1 MLMPWLRQR
10 AKRVHRR
17 RYRSHRSHRRNFT
30 AKPASAKQLSREL
43 TVSLLATLL
52 LTFTAW
58 AWGGVVLWTQWVVAG
73 LGLLTLAVA
82 LLPDFRSGELYG
94 RFLPR
99 VLGASLGLGVA
110 GAAGLVWHDLDLV
123 LTQREAARQMLP
135 GIEPPPL
142 RLAEWGLRGLL
153 AGAFSALVALI
164 LGALLRSS
172 EPRRRLVRFLPFWLG
187 LFLFAWI
194 ACQSWNT
201 WGVVVQRDLFWRI
214 LPREH
219 ITWLPSGLD
228 APFFSDEEPGG
239 MNGWRQLLILV
250 GPWALLCAL
259 RASVLRRRSY
269 AWLAGV
275 AALNALGVA
284 LAGNLARSQRWKSF
298 LGVSDPDLTIAPF
311 GPIIYKNQ
319 AAALLCL
326 ACAAALALMFH
337 LAKRRGDR
345 VDRGGPHLIVGVGVV
360 FLALGA
366 ASTMSF
372 AGVAIAGLIIL
383 VVAPAAYL
391 LDAQLRANLS
401 PLPALALAALGA
413 VVVYVGLLS
422 VDATEWRRKVDRK
435 QRLAE
440 QIGADDRAPLR
451 RATWLMVETPSL
463 GRQLSGWGAGSYR
476 WVSPGYLRTQP
487 EFLNK
492 KGELA
497 RRATHAHTDWLQAPV
512 EWGLAG
518 WAVVAGTLAFLGRRI
533 REQTRRPRAPALAL
547 LGGLLLLGAHAF
559 FDFLL
564 FIPQLTLLAV
574 IVSWLLALESAEDPL
589 VR

>member
-1 MLMPWLRQR
+1 MI
-10 AKRVHRR
+10 
-17 RYRSHRSHRRNFT
+17 
-30 AKPASAKQLSREL
+30 LSRETTVTSL
-43 TVSLLATLL
+43 TALL

-73 LGLLTLAVA
+73 LGLLTLALA
-82 LLPDFRSGELYG
+82 LLPDFRSGELHG

-99 VLGASLGLGVA
+99 VLGVSLGLGALVA
-110 GAAGLVWHDLDLV
+110 AALIWVDLDLV
-123 LTQREAARQMLP
+123 LTQRDAALQLLP
-135 GIEPPPL
+135 SAKLPEI
-142 RLAEWGLRGLL
+142 RFAEWGLRGLL
-153 AGAFSALVALI
+153 AGIFTTLAALVA
-164 LGALLRSS
+164 GGLLRPS
-172 EPRRRLVRFLPFWLG
+172 EPRHRLARFLPFWLG

-214 LPREH
+214 LPRDH

-259 RASVLRRRSY
+259 RAAVHRRRTY

-275 AALNALGVA
+275 AAANALGVA
-284 LAGNLARSQRWKSF
+284 LAGNLARANKWKSF
-298 LGVSDPDLTIAPF
+298 LGVADPELQAAPF
-311 GPIIYKNQ
+311 GPFIYKNQ
-319 AAALLCL
+319 AGAYLCL
-326 ACAAALALMFH
+326 VCAAALALMFH
-337 LAKRRGDR
+337 LAKRRGDK
-345 VDRGGPHLIVGVGVV
+345 VDHGGPHLIVGVGVV

-372 AGVAIAGLIIL
+372 ATVAVAAALLL

-391 LDAQLRANLS
+391 LDAQLRSNLS
-401 PLPALALAALGA
+401 PLPAIAFAALGA
-413 VVVYVGLLS
+413 VVIYVGMLS
-422 VDATEWRRKVDRK
+422 VDARQWRRKMESKERAMEK
-435 QRLAE
+435 
-440 QIGADDRAPLR
+440 IGSDDRAPLR
-451 RATWLMVETPSL
+451 RATWLMVETPSAA
-463 GRQLSGWGAGSYR
+463 RQISGWGAGSYR
-476 WVSPGYLRTQP
+476 WVSPGYMRTQP
-487 EFLNK
+487 QFLNK

-497 RRATHAHTDWLQAPV
+497 LRATHAHNDWLQAPV

-518 WAVVAGTLAFLGRRI
+518 WAVVAGALAFLALRARA
-533 REQTRRPRAPALAL
+533 QLRRPRAPALAI
-547 LGGLLLLGAHAF
+547 LGGIALFSGHLF

-574 IVSWLLALESAEDPL
+574 LVAWLLVLESSEDSPP
-589 VR
+589 R

>member
-43 TVSLLATLL
+43 TVSLLSALL

-82 LLPDFRSGELYG
+82 LLPDFRSGELHG

-110 GAAGLVWHDLDLV
+110 VAAGLVWHDLDLV

-135 GIEPPPL
+135 GAALPPV
-142 RLAEWGLRGLL
+142 RFAEWGLRGFVAGLFASL
-153 AGAFSALVALI
+153 ASLI

-187 LFLFAWI
+187 LFLFVWI

-219 ITWLPSGLD
+219 MTWLPSGLA

-239 MNGWRQLLILV
+239 MNGWRQLLILT

-259 RASVLRRRSY
+259 RAAALRRRAY
-269 AWLAGV
+269 AWLAGLV
-275 AALNALGVA
+275 TLNALGVA
-284 LAGNLARSQRWKSF
+284 LAGNLARSQKWRSF
-298 LGVSDPDLTIAPF
+298 LGVADPDLSIPPF
-311 GPIIYKNQ
+311 GPFIYKNQ
-319 AAALLCL
+319 AGAYLCL
-326 ACAAALALMFH
+326 ACAAASALMFY
-337 LAKRRGDR
+337 LAKRRGDK
-345 VDRGGPHLIVGVGVV
+345 VDRGGPHLIVAVALI

-372 AGVAIAGLIIL
+372 ATVAVAAALL
-383 VVAPAAYL
+383 LAVAPAAYL
-391 LDAQLRANLS
+391 LDGQLRANLS
-401 PLPALALAALGA
+401 PLPAVALAALGA
-413 VVVYVGLLS
+413 IVIYVGLLS
-422 VDATEWRRKVDRK
+422 VDARPWRRKLERK
-435 QRLAE
+435 ERHME

-463 GRQLSGWGAGSYR
+463 DRQLSGWGAGSYR
-476 WVSPGYLRTQP
+476 WVSPAYLRTQP

-497 RRATHAHTDWLQAPV
+497 RRATHAHNDWLQAPV

-518 WAVVAGTLAFLGRRI
+518 WAVVAGALAFLALRVRN
-533 REQTRRPRAPALAL
+533 QLRRPRAPAIAL
-547 LGGLLLLGAHAF
+547 LGGLLLFGAHAF

-564 FIPQLTLLAV
+564 FIPQLTLLA
-574 IVSWLLALESAEDPL
+574 IIASWLLALESAEDPL